1 MVQKKQ
7 IDQNLVPKQCPLLT
21 MKTRFGVEV
30 VHFFSEVCT
39 PKLMNSLKVGYS
51 NVLGVATDVMRLEIG
66 LSKLVGIVLYFLSQ
80 LKFG

>member
-1 MVQKKQ
+1 MSTV
-7 IDQNLVPKQCPLLT
+7 DHENSVWGGGST
-21 MKTRFGVEV
+21 
-30 VHFFSEVCT
+30 FFFEVCT